1 MQILAT
7 PFAHSCLPFGSSDLG
22 NNSQMSYKWA
32 EVIWTSDSRDPGTE
46 LVVSV
51 WVMVT
56 QALSG
61 LLVLRN
67 GVWLKESQRGR
78 FLFPGSRAKAPLAWI
93 LGWFYVGQLVC
104 LMIMEDIELILKN
117 KTQIFK
123 KKINYYFY

>member
-1 MQILAT
+1 
-7 PFAHSCLPFGSSDLG
+7 
-22 NNSQMSYKWA
+22 MSYKWA

-56 QALSG
+56 QAVGG

-78 FLFPGSRAKAPLAWI
+78 FLFPGGRGRSLL
-93 LGWFYVGQLVC
+93 LGS
-104 LMIMEDIELILKN
+104 
-117 KTQIFK
+117 
-123 KKINYYFY
+123 